1 VAQTPSEWSKSLDRL
16 YDRER
21 TASAKPPLPKS
32 VSKSSPQLL
41 LKRIQS
47 SPGAQ
52 IWLVG
57 SSATVLLLVWDWKL
71 LCSTSAGVLGMMAVY
86 SMQQWDWR
94 KLRSAVRQFLSGSH
108 RQFSVAAI
116 GGGVVAIGSY
126 LACAVWTGTENH
138 WIASGELLQS
148 AGILSILGLL
158 AGKTLLSQVNREEI
172 DLDRA
177 ISHLTDIDPLQ
188 RSIAIHQ
195 ITQLLRDRRVAKLE
209 QRHIADYFRLM
220 LSRESEPIVRDALLE
235 GMQALQESKQL
246 AAGMQPISIPK
257 SHNRS
262 PQQRPLSVDR
272 HPSAIK
278 KPVSPH
284 HHL

>member
-16 YDRER
+16 YDRGR
-21 TASAKPPLPKS
+21 TPSAKPSPSKS
-32 VSKSSPQLL
+32 VSKSSPPLL

-47 SPGAQ
+47 IPGVE

-57 SSATVLLLVWDWKL
+57 SGAAVVLLVWDWKL

-86 SMQQWDWR
+86 SIQQWDWR

-116 GGGVVAIGSY
+116 GGGLVAIGSY
-126 LACAVWTGTENH
+126 LACSIWAGTENH

-148 AGILSILGLL
+148 AGILGILGLL
-158 AGKTLLSQVNREEI
+158 AGKTLLSQLNREEI
-172 DLDRA
+172 DCDRA
-177 ISHLTDIDPLQ
+177 ISNLTDADPLQ
-188 RSIAIHQ
+188 RTIAVHQ
-195 ITQLLRDRRVAKLE
+195 ITQILRDRQVSKSQR
-209 QRHIADYFRLM
+209 RHIADYFRLM

-246 AAGMQPISIPK
+246 AAGMQPLSIPK
-257 SHNRS
+257 SHKRS
-262 PQQRPLSVDR
+262 PSYQSPAIG
-272 HPSAIK
+272 HPS
-278 KPVSPH
+278 PVISH
-284 HHL
+284 QSSDGI